1 MADQKLKFN
10 VSSGLKS
17 ILGNQLITNEEVAI
31 FELIKNSFDADATQI
46 ELYFSKDRIVI
57 SDNGKGMTFR
67 EINEKWLFVAYS
79 EKKEANENP
88 NFRDEISKRKFYA
101 GSKGIGRFS
110 ADRLGKSIQLQ
121 TRSINEPDS
130 PINQIKVDWE
140 SFDKNQLKLFGDIEI
155 QYETTLK
162 FENPNEL
169 NLFPHGTI
177 ISIDKTRITW
187 TREKILSL
195 KKSLAKLINPF
206 GAELDNF
213 KIFMIVPSEIEED
226 KKLRASSGYVEDDEL
241 NKIINGE
248 IKNFIF
254 STLSEKTTHINVSIN
269 PDGNSIETTLV
280 DRGELIYKIREQNTY
295 KNIAKS
301 EFSCQIYYLN
311 TSAKATFTRR
321 MGAEPIKFGS
331 IFLFRNG
338 FRVYPIGEEAD
349 DWFGLDRRKQ
359 QGYARFLGT
368 RELIG
373 RITITGEEKDFREST
388 SRDSGLI
395 MTPAVHEL
403 QKFFLEKCLKRLEQ
417 YVVSVTFKNTED
429 KFFSDISQL
438 TNDEGRN
445 KVIGVVSK
453 LVGKSDI
460 DLLDY
465 SKNLVQILDEK
476 ASLFENSLIGIRRI
490 AEKIKDSDLFT
501 SVEEAEERFAELKKS
516 EKEARENARKE
527 QEARKVAERKVEE
540 AEEAETKAKTQLAE
554 ELKRNLFLT
563 AITDLDVE
571 TVVNLHHQITLYAV
585 DINTQ
590 IENFILDSMPKNS
603 NERKSILDF
612 FEQISLLNNKIL
624 VISKFATKAN
634 FRLNSEE
641 IEEDLSNYIE
651 SYLTEIV
658 KKISGKKI
666 EIVIK
671 GDKKKFFVK
680 FKPIEISIIIDNFIS
695 NSKKSGAR
703 KIEFHMEVV
712 SDREFFLTI
721 SDNGKGFSV
730 DSSDLNRIFEKG
742 FSDTDGSGLGL
753 YHVQQIVRGI
763 KGSIDASKPTIGKG
777 AIFHIR
783 IPK

>member
-31 FELIKNSFDADATQI
+31 FELVKNSFDADATRI
-46 ELYFSKDRIVI
+46 EIYFDSNKIVI
-57 SDNGKGMTFR
+57 SDNGKGMTFQ
-67 EINEKWLFVAYS
+67 EIKDKWLFVAYS
-79 EKKEANENP
+79 EKKAASENP

-121 TRSINEPDS
+121 TRSISEPNS
-130 PINQIKVDWE
+130 PVNQIKVDWE
-140 SFDKNQLKLFGDIEI
+140 SFDRNQLQLFGDIEI
-155 QYETTLK
+155 QYKTTSK
-162 FENPNEL
+162 FENPDGL

-177 ISIDKTRITW
+177 ISINKTRTNW
-187 TREKILSL
+187 TRDKILSL

-213 KIFMIVPSEIEED
+213 KIIMIVPSELQED
-226 KKLRASSGYVEDDEL
+226 KKQRKSEGYTEDDEL

-254 STLSEKTTHINVSIN
+254 STLSEKTTHINVAISSDN
-269 PDGNSIETTLV
+269 FIETTLI

-321 MGAEPIKFGS
+321 MGAEPVKFGS

-373 RITITGEEKDFREST
+373 RITISGDEKDFREST

-395 MTPAVHEL
+395 MTPAVQEL

-417 YVVSVTFKNTED
+417 YVVSVTFKTPED

-438 TNDEGRN
+438 TNDVGRN
-445 KVIGVVSK
+445 KVIGLVSK
-453 LVGKSDI
+453 LVGKNDI

-465 SKNLVQILDEK
+465 SKNLVQILNEK
-476 ASLFENSLIGIRRI
+476 ASSFESSLIGIRKI
-490 AEKIKDSDLFT
+490 AEKTKDSELFT
-501 SVEEAEERFAELKKS
+501 SVEEAEKRFSELKKL
-516 EKEARENARKE
+516 EKEAQENVRRE
-527 QEARKVAERKVEE
+527 QEARKAAEAKAE
-540 AEEAETKAKTQLAE
+540 AAEAAEAKAKTQLVE

-563 AITDLDVE
+563 AITNLDIE

-590 IENFILDSMPKNS
+590 IENFILDSMPQNP
-603 NERKSILDF
+603 NEKKSILDF

-666 EIVIK
+666 EIVVRR
-671 GDKKKFFVK
+671 DENKFFVK

-695 NSKKSGAR
+695 NSKKAGAR
-703 KIEFHMEVV
+703 KIEFDMQVA
-712 SDREFFLTI
+712 SDKEFFLTI
-721 SDNGKGFSV
+721 SDNGRGFSM
-730 DSSDLNRIFEKG
+730 DSSNLNRVFEKG

-753 YHVQQIVRGI
+753 YHVQQVVQGM
-763 KGSIDASKPTIGKG
+763 KGSIIASNPTIGKG
-777 AIFHIR
+777 AVFHIR

>member
-1 MADQKLKFN
+1 MANQTLKFN

-46 ELYFSKDRIVI
+46 ELYFGKDRIVI
-57 SDNGKGMTFR
+57 SDNGKGMTFQ
-67 EINEKWLFVAYS
+67 EIKEKWLFVAYS

-121 TRSINEPDS
+121 TRSLNEPNS
-130 PINQIKVDWE
+130 PVNQIKVDWDA
-140 SFDKNQLKLFGDIEI
+140 FDKNQSKLFGDIEI
-155 QYETTLK
+155 QYKTTLK
-162 FENPNEL
+162 FENPDEL
-169 NLFPHGTI
+169 HLFPHGTI
-177 ISIDKTRITW
+177 ISINKTRVTW

-213 KIFMIVPSEIEED
+213 KITMIVPDELEAD
-226 KKLRASSGYVEDDEL
+226 YKQRASTGYSDDDEL

-254 STLSEKTTHINVSIN
+254 STLSEKTTHINVAIN
-269 PDGNSIETTLV
+269 PDNSIETTLI

-395 MTPAVHEL
+395 MTPAVQEL

-417 YVVSVTFKNTED
+417 YVVSVTFKTPED

-438 TNDEGRN
+438 TNDVGRN
-445 KVIGVVSK
+445 KVIGLVSK
-453 LVGKSDI
+453 LVGKNDI
-460 DLLDY
+460 DLLDF
-465 SKNLVQILDEK
+465 SKNLVQILNEK
-476 ASLFENSLIGIRRI
+476 ASSFENSLIGIRRI
-490 AEKIKDSDLFT
+490 AEKTKDSDLFT
-501 SVEEAEERFAELKKS
+501 SVEEAEKRFADLKKS
-516 EKEARENARKE
+516 EQKAREDARKE
-527 QEARKVAERKVEE
+527 QEARKVAEEKAKE
-540 AEEAETKAKTQLAE
+540 AEAAETKAKTQLAE

-563 AITDLDVE
+563 AITDLDIE

-603 NERKSILDF
+603 NEKKSILDF

-651 SYLTEIV
+651 SYIAEVV

-666 EIVIK
+666 EIIVK
-671 GDKKKFFVK
+671 RDENKFFVK

-703 KIEFHMEVV
+703 KIEFDIKVV
-712 SDREFFLTI
+712 SNREFFLTI
-721 SDNGKGFSV
+721 SDDGKGFSMETSELGRV
-730 DSSDLNRIFEKG
+730 FEKG
-742 FSDTDGSGLGL
+742 FSATDGSGLGL
-753 YHVQQIVRGI
+753 YHVKQVVQGM

-777 AIFHIR
+777 ATFHMR